1 MVRGNLVIARCYKD
15 TPVVLRVW
23 DTGGK
28 VIYLS
33 EESQF
38 QRLMIGAGALTP
50 IGFPPED
57 VFAYD
62 PRLSDQIA
70 SGSLDWGSL
79 RASRALSRQDNLT
92 AVTQFVSSE

>member
-1 MVRGNLVIARCYKD
+1 MKGSLVIARCYEGL
-15 TPVVLRVW
+15 PAVLRIW
-23 DTGGK
+23 DLGRK

-38 QRLMIGAGALTP
+38 QRLMSGMEAMLP

-62 PRLSDQIA
+62 PSFAENVSTRSV
-70 SGSLDWGSL
+70 DWNLL
-79 RASRALSRQDNLT
+79 RTFSALSRQCDSNKPPS
-92 AVTQFVSSE
+92 VVSSE